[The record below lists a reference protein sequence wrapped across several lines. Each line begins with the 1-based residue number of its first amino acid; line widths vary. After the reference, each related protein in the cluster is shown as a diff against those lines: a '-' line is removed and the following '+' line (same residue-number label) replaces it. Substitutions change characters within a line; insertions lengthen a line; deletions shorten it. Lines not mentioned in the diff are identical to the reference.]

1 MAIVLKGFGPNSSEV
16 IRGFG
21 GNTAY
26 PTAVVYGTAAIDHM
40 IIVYAEDR
48 FLDIDLENRFI
59 SVHSENRFVVV
70 EKR

>member
-16 IRGFG
+16 IRGYG

-40 IIVYAEDR
+40 IMVYAEDR
-48 FLDIDLENRFI
+48 FAVVEEENRFI
-59 SVHSENRFVVV
+59 SVHSEDRFAVV
-70 EKR
+70 ER